1 MPVQTGRSICKM
13 RQTRAVLNEE
23 KERRVGSGDII
34 SIIVAGVAGGLA
46 AYGFQILNK
55 KKNEDDDNET

>member
-1 MPVQTGRSICKM
+1 MS
-13 RQTRAVLNEE
+13 
-23 KERRVGSGDII
+23 SGDII

-55 KKNEDDDNET
+55 KKTKDDDNET